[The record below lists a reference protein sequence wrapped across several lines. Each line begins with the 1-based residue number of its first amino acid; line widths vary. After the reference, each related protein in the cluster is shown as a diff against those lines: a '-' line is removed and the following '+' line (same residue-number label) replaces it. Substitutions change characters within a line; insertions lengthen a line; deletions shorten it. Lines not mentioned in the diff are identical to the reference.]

1 MLFGLVSLKIIYMKK
16 RDKDYNMEEKM
27 INLEIPISELN
38 RLFAVL
44 AEQKSVYEQKYS
56 QVNSLITLLQKQSVP
71 QISDIANSENV

>member
-16 RDKDYNMEEKM
+16 RDRDYNMEEKM

-44 AEQKSVYEQKYS
+44 AEQKSIYEQKYTH
-56 QVNSLITLLQKQSVP
+56 VNSLITLLQKQSVA
-71 QISDIANSENV
+71 QISDIANGENV